1 MESDLNSNETVNE
14 LLNYVLKIQ
23 RDILVAKVE
32 SGW

>member
-23 RDILVAKVE
+23 RDILLAKVE